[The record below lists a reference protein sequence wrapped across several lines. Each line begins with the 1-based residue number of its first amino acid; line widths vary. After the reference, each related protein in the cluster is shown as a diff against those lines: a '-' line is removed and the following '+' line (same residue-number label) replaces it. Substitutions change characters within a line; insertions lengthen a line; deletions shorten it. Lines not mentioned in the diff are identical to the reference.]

1 MIPMIIEV
9 DEYKNK
15 VPGYTPEK
23 SESFHHESGKLADK
37 DFVDSLKSR
46 KYKRIVFMAG
56 GTASGKTEFAHS
68 YLTKKDQLVYDGTLK
83 DINGFKIKL
92 QKIERYDKNNSR
104 IKVVLIIPKDWV
116 KAFEAFLKRERR
128 MRPITFFDTHIRSKL
143 AVSRILS
150 ETKTRVEVYVSDVKD
165 GTDKLSYIRLNMSKG
180 RKSIAE
186 NLVLAARSMNK
197 IAAENAIEINAD
209 YGSM

>member
-1 MIPMIIEV
+1 
-9 DEYKNK
+9 
-15 VPGYTPEK
+15 
-23 SESFHHESGKLADK
+23 
-37 DFVDSLKSR
+37 
-46 KYKRIVFMAG
+46 
-56 GTASGKTEFAHS
+56 
-68 YLTKKDQLVYDGTLK
+68 
-83 DINGFKIKL
+83 
-92 QKIERYDKNNSR
+92 
-104 IKVVLIIPKDWV
+104 
-116 KAFEAFLKRERR
+116 